1 MRYHSSEL
9 SINIS
14 NFDITYNELMKLY
27 KTLYFTQI
35 ASFLERLKHFPGL
48 MTQNGLKIDKKL
60 HVSIITKFA
69 KEIKECWYPQTLI
82 DMIQKV
88 KKGIRSKLIDSFW
101 LCRFY

>member
-27 KTLYFTQI
+27 KTPYFTQI
-35 ASFLERLKHFPGL
+35 TSFLERLKHHLPGL

-69 KEIKECWYPQTLI
+69 KEVQEC
-82 DMIQKV
+82 
-88 KKGIRSKLIDSFW
+88 
-101 LCRFY
+101 